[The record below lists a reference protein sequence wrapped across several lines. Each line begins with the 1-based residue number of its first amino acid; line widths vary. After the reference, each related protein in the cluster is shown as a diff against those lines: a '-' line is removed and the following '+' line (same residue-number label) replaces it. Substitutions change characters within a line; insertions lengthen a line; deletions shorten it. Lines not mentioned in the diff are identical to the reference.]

1 MEVLFDLIVRG
12 FIIRFFGINTRYLF
26 FKLIG
31 KSIDKESLSG
41 DKANDNYNNFSQGL
55 INFVVG
61 IVSFSFI
68 SFIIVYLMYLIGIL

>member
-31 KSIDKESLSG
+31 KNIDKESLSG
-41 DKANDNYNNFSQGL
+41 DKTNDNYNNLSQGL
-55 INFVVG
+55 INFLVG
-61 IVSFSFI
+61 IISFSFI
-68 SFIIVYLMYLIGIL
+68 SFIIVYVMYIIGVL